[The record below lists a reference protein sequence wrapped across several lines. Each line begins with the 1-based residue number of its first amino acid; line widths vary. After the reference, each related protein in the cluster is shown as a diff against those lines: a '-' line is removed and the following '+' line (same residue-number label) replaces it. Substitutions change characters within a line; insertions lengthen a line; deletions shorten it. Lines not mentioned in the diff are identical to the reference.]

1 MPHSFATLFRLSF
14 RLHILFDSGNY
25 YLLLFFFLLSFFFQ
39 LSLSLSCPKVQD
51 TSGSTMCAV
60 VIDQQGVL
68 TCSNLGDSRALLCRA
83 GKAVPLSR
91 DQKADSPSEIGRIVE
106 SGGFVTDGRVMG
118 DIAVSRAFGDIDFK
132 CEEQVTLSCDPEIY
146 TLPLDAE
153 RDEFV
158 VVACDGLWD
167 GACCVDCLLLVKST
181 VLISPLFSTLFLS
194 LFSLSLSLLS
204 FFSLSLFK
212 SHEQRRSC
220 DVL

>member
-1 MPHSFATLFRLSF
+1 MEIIIS
-14 RLHILFDSGNY
+14 Y
-25 YLLLFFFLLSFFFQ
+25 FFFFLSFFFSN
-39 LSLSLSCPKVQD
+39 SLSLSFPKVQD

-60 VIDQQGVL
+60 VIDQQGIL

-181 VLISPLFSTLFLS
+181 VLNLTSLLYSLS
-194 LFSLSLSLLS
+194 LLSLSLSSLS
-204 FFSLSLFK
+204 FFSLSLQK
-212 SHEQRRSC
+212 S
-220 DVL
+220 